1 MFLKRFKRVLEIENT
16 FETKLNS
23 YKERVL
29 NQNCQKVENVKRKI
43 FPIVKAATN
52 TSLAIPQPV
61 LDTSMIKDTSGVS
74 ELDQAITDVDI
85 ELSDNDVTKIATPA
99 ASPKI
104 TKNRNILKR
113 RKPPQ
118 QQQLTPSVLN
128 FTARNQSA
136 SSVDSNSS
144 LNLLHFNNKTP
155 KKSTEDLLDFLDSSS
170 IIENT
175 PVVNKAK
182 KRKKKG
188 EQVSKQ
194 GQSRNATLTQMFGNE
209 TTFAPPCVEAP
220 ETDDVDGSMFID
232 EILDYINKDN
242 EQEAANDGNL
252 AAASTKQDW

>member
-1 MFLKRFKRVLEIENT
+1 M
-16 FETKLNS
+16 
-23 YKERVL
+23 
-29 NQNCQKVENVKRKI
+29 KRKI

-61 LDTSMIKDTSGVS
+61 LDTSLIKDTSGVS
-74 ELDQAITDVDI
+74 ELDQAITDIDI
-85 ELSDNDVTKIATPA
+85 ELSDNDVTKIETHL

-113 RKPPQ
+113 RKPPP
-118 QQQLTPSVLN
+118 QQLTPSVLN
-128 FTARNQSA
+128 FTARNKST
-136 SSVDSNSS
+136 SSIDSNSS

-155 KKSTEDLLDFLDSSS
+155 KKQTENLLDFLDSS

-182 KRKKKG
+182 KRKKKD
-188 EQVSKQ
+188 VSKA
-194 GQSRNATLTQMFGNE
+194 GQSKNATLTQMFGNDE
-209 TTFAPPCVEAP
+209 TTFAPSVEAA

-252 AAASTKQDW
+252 AAGSTNQGW